1 MNQPT
6 GSVLLAKGVR
16 QLTDAGVPDAPRDA
30 RRLLAHAV
38 GVEAGRL
45 TLILPEPVTQE
56 AEARFAALLQRRAGR
71 EPVSHLLGYREF
83 YGRRFKVTR
92 NVLDP
97 RPETEI
103 LIEVAL
109 QDAFASVIDLGT
121 GSGCILLTLLAEM
134 PEARGVGTDLSEDAC
149 RVAEDNMHALD
160 LGERAAI
167 LRTSWADG
175 IEGQVDL
182 VVSNPPYIGLDEM
195 DGLSPEVHDHEPHMA
210 LTDGGDGLSAYRE
223 ISQQAANLLRVG
235 GRLIVEIGPT
245 QAVAVAQM
253 FADNGFEKVRV
264 IQDLDGRDRVVSGE
278 YHG

>member
-6 GSVLLAKGVR
+6 GSVLLAKGVQ

-38 GVEAGRL
+38 GIEAGRL

-223 ISQQAANLLRVG
+223 ISQQAAGLLRVG

-278 YHG
+278 YRG

>member
-38 GVEAGRL
+38 GIEAGRL

-223 ISQQAANLLRVG
+223 ISQQAAGLLRVG

-278 YHG
+278 YRG

>member
-1 MNQPT
+1 MSQPT

-195 DGLSPEVHDHEPHMA
+195 DSLSPEVHDHEPHMA

-223 ISQQAANLLRVG
+223 ISQQAAGLLRVG

-278 YHG
+278 YRG

>member
-38 GVEAGRL
+38 GIEAGRL

-182 VVSNPPYIGLDEM
+182 VISNPPYIGLDEM

-223 ISQQAANLLRVG
+223 ISQQAAGLLRIG

-245 QAVAVAQM
+245 QAGAVAQM
-253 FADNGFEKVRV
+253 FSDNGFERVRV
-264 IQDLDGRDRVVSGE
+264 IQDLDGRDRVISGE
-278 YHG
+278 YRG

>member
-56 AEARFAALLQRRAGR
+56 AEARFASLLQRRAGR

-210 LTDGGDGLSAYRE
+210 LTDGGDGLSAYQE
-223 ISQQAANLLRVG
+223 ISKQAANLLRVG

>member
-38 GVEAGRL
+38 GIEAGRL

-175 IEGQVDL
+175 IEGQVNL

-223 ISQQAANLLRVG
+223 ISQQAAGLLRVG

-278 YHG
+278 YRG

>member
-16 QLTDAGVPDAPRDA
+16 QLNDAGVPDAPRDA

-223 ISQQAANLLRVG
+223 ISQQAAGLLRVG

-245 QAVAVAQM
+245 QSIAVAQM

-278 YHG
+278 YRG

>member
-175 IEGQVDL
+175 IKGQVDL

>member
-1 MNQPT
+1 MSQPT
-6 GSVLLAKGVR
+6 GSVLLAQGVR
-16 QLTDAGVPDAPRDA
+16 QLNDAGVPDAPRDA

-38 GVEAGRL
+38 GIEAGRL

-160 LGERAAI
+160 LAERAAI

-210 LTDGGDGLSAYRE
+210 LTDGGDGLSAYCE
-223 ISQQAANLLRVG
+223 ISQQAAGLLRVG

-245 QAVAVAQM
+245 QAIAVAQM

-278 YHG
+278 YRG

>member
-38 GVEAGRL
+38 GIEAGRL

-182 VVSNPPYIGLDEM
+182 VISNPPYIGLDEM

-223 ISQQAANLLRVG
+223 ISQQAAGLLRIG

-245 QAVAVAQM
+245 QAGAVAQM
-253 FADNGFEKVRV
+253 FSDNGFERVRV

-278 YHG
+278 YRG

>member
-223 ISQQAANLLRVG
+223 ISQQAAGLLRVG

-245 QAVAVAQM
+245 QATAVAQM
-253 FADNGFEKVRV
+253 FTDNGFEKVRV
-264 IQDLDGRDRVVSGE
+264 IQDLDGRDRVISGE
-278 YHG
+278 YRG

>member
-1 MNQPT
+1 MSQPT

-223 ISQQAANLLRVG
+223 ISQQAAGLLRVG

-278 YHG
+278 YRG

>member
-16 QLTDAGVPDAPRDA
+16 QLNDAGVPDAPRAA

-45 TLILPEPVTQE
+45 PLILPEPVTQE

-182 VVSNPPYIGLDEM
+182 VVSNPPYIGLEEM

-223 ISQQAANLLRVG
+223 ISQQAAGLLRVG

-245 QAVAVAQM
+245 QAIAVAQM

-278 YHG
+278 YRG

>member
-1 MNQPT
+1 MSQPT
-6 GSVLLAKGVR
+6 GSVLLAQGVR
-16 QLTDAGVPDAPRDA
+16 QLNDAGVPDAPRDA

-38 GVEAGRL
+38 GIEAGRL

-56 AEARFAALLQRRAGR
+56 AEAGFAALLQRRAGR

-210 LTDGGDGLSAYRE
+210 LTDGGDGLSSYRE
-223 ISQQAANLLRVG
+223 ISQQAAGLLRVG

-253 FADNGFEKVRV
+253 FADNRFEKVRV

-278 YHG
+278 YRG

>member
-16 QLTDAGVPDAPRDA
+16 QLNDAGVPDAPRDA

-223 ISQQAANLLRVG
+223 ISQQAAGLLRVG

-278 YHG
+278 YRG

>member
-1 MNQPT
+1 MSQPT

-160 LGERAAI
+160 LAERAAI

-223 ISQQAANLLRVG
+223 ISQQAAGLLRVG

-245 QAVAVAQM
+245 QAIAVAQM

-278 YHG
+278 YRG

>member
-1 MNQPT
+1 MSQPT

-38 GVEAGRL
+38 GIEAGRL

-210 LTDGGDGLSAYRE
+210 LTDGGDGLSAYRA
-223 ISQQAANLLRVG
+223 ISQQAAGLLRVG

-278 YHG
+278 YRG

>member
-16 QLTDAGVPDAPRDA
+16 QLNDAGVPDAPRDA

-83 YGRRFKVTR
+83 YGRRFEVTR

-223 ISQQAANLLRVG
+223 ISQQAAGLLRVG

-245 QAVAVAQM
+245 QATAVAQM

-278 YHG
+278 YRG

>member
-1 MNQPT
+1 MSQPT
-6 GSVLLAKGVR
+6 GSVLLAQGVR
-16 QLTDAGVPDAPRDA
+16 QLNDAGVPDAPRDA

-38 GVEAGRL
+38 GIEAGRL

-223 ISQQAANLLRVG
+223 ISQQAAGLLRVG

-278 YHG
+278 YRG

>member
-16 QLTDAGVPDAPRDA
+16 QLNDAGVPDAPRDA

-45 TLILPEPVTQE
+45 TLILPEPVSQE
-56 AEARFAALLQRRAGR
+56 AEARFAALFQRRAGR

-223 ISQQAANLLRVG
+223 ISQQAAGLLRVG

-245 QAVAVAQM
+245 QATAVAQM

-278 YHG
+278 YRG

>member
-1 MNQPT
+1 MNQPI

-245 QAVAVAQM
+245 QADAVAQM

>member
-1 MNQPT
+1 MSQPT

-167 LRTSWADG
+167 LRISWADG

-195 DGLSPEVHDHEPHMA
+195 DSLSPEVHDHEPHMA

-223 ISQQAANLLRVG
+223 ISQQAAGLLRVG

-278 YHG
+278 YRG

>member
-16 QLTDAGVPDAPRDA
+16 QLNDAGVPDAPRDA

-223 ISQQAANLLRVG
+223 ISQQAAGLLRIG

>member
-149 RVAEDNMHALD
+149 RVAEDNMHALY

-210 LTDGGDGLSAYRE
+210 LTDGGDGLSAYQE

-245 QAVAVAQM
+245 QADAVAQM